1 MADRLSSHSHSHRA
15 IIITDTFPPAQSPAP
30 APAPKGGDSGVA
42 RGDSSV
48 ARGEGN
54 FGYAASAVQ
63 SDWISS
69 AIGSSPYRDRT
80 VSPTRPEL
88 LGLPTDVLIDLIA
101 FMKCEDI
108 LKLRLAGPR
117 AKQFIEETIPSIY
130 VRMRRITPTMP
141 VIKFLQAEPGETA
154 VQRTRRAKENVL
166 LFRNECMLAK
176 KTDATPHDLWR
187 RSMMPRHR
195 SYELGREPLFKRSW
209 QELWWEYLVY
219 LKNGVSHYDA
229 LECVAYRLP
238 LDLAKQVGSSK
249 ARDRFWAAMNR
260 YQQHMRNVGTPAS
273 EWKLKLG
280 PRPAKDIGMPTAA
293 QRVYS
298 LTGVA
303 GSGKALDV
311 YNPQMTAGK
320 ILASIR
326 LELMTTGEMEDFLRR
341 KKVPGRSKLLRKE
354 DRKAAIAKY
363 IKENVR

>member
-1 MADRLSSHSHSHRA
+1 MAE
-15 IIITDTFPPAQSPAP
+15 FPAYPVVP
-30 APAPKGGDSGVA
+30 
-42 RGDSSV
+42 
-48 ARGEGN
+48 
-54 FGYAASAVQ
+54 
-63 SDWISS
+63 DWISS

-80 VSPTRPEL
+80 VSLARPEL

-130 VRMRRITPTMP
+130 VRMRRINPIMP

-176 KTDATPHDLWR
+176 KTNFLQDEYRQKTWIPIGFG
-187 RSMMPRHR
+187 MP
-195 SYELGREPLFKRSW
+195 EEPLFKRPW
-209 QELWWEYLVY
+209 RELWWEYLVY
-219 LKNGVSHYDA
+219 LKNGVSHSDA
-229 LECVAYRLP
+229 LNSVAYRLP
-238 LDLAKQVGSSK
+238 LDLAKQVASSRAK
-249 ARDRFWAAMNR
+249 DKFWADMNR
-260 YQQHMRNVGTPAS
+260 YRESMRIRGPPAS
-273 EWKLKLG
+273 EWKFK
-280 PRPAKDIGMPTAA
+280 AAEIGEA

-311 YNPQMTAGK
+311 YDPQMTAGK
-320 ILASIR
+320 MLASIR
-326 LELMTTGEMEDFLRR
+326 LELMTTGEMQEFLKQ

-363 IKENVR
+363 IRENVR